1 MIKGDSSNSNKI
13 LFILIMNQIANGT
26 LYLNIISFF
35 PVYVK
40 NNYSENINT
49 FMVSICL
56 GMNEL
61 AGIISAG
68 IN

>member
-1 MIKGDSSNSNKI
+1 MIKVDSSNSNKI
-13 LFILIMNQIANGT
+13 LLILIINQIANGT

-40 NNYSENINT
+40 NNYGENINT

-61 AGIISAG
+61 AGIFSAG